1 MLDDRAFFFVG
12 FHRNPGPGK
21 AAPFFS
27 SEKIHRDWKR
37 TACFS
42 QKATE
47 KRPGNLLNTRCS
59 EPAKCHFA
67 SFFMLFCDF
76 PNLAAFKKDRSF
88 HLRTGTMLPVPA
100 RTNAGPVLFL
110 FFYFSAVCQSIKSSL
125 TQPHSLSLLSFAIR
139 ITSSWL
145 CFVFA
150 IPVAMLVMQAIPS
163 TFMPR

>member
-1 MLDDRAFFFVG
+1 
-12 FHRNPGPGK
+12 
-21 AAPFFS
+21 
-27 SEKIHRDWKR
+27 
-37 TACFS
+37 
-42 QKATE
+42 
-47 KRPGNLLNTRCS
+47 
-59 EPAKCHFA
+59 
-67 SFFMLFCDF
+67 MLFCDF
-76 PNLAAFKKDRSF
+76 PNLTAFKKDRSF

-110 FFYFSAVCQSIKSSL
+110 SCCFLFPDSFAGIRHSEPPQMQTVLYRSFACQSSKSSL

-139 ITSSWL
+139 TTSSWL